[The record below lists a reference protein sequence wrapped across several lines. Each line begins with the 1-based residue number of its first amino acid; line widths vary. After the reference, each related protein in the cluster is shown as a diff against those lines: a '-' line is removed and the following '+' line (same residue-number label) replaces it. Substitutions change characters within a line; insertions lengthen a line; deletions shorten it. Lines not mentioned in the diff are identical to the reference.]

1 MLASEEERAMTF
13 EEIEF
18 ALKRVADNQVVQG
31 ELLDRL
37 DRKLEQLADVSGD
50 HQQGLELLVRVSES
64 HSQQLH
70 QLSEVSQAHE
80 RRLVG
85 VEDQIALMVST
96 LNSLLQ
102 RMDAFIQ
109 GLQKG
114 NGHAGEAP

>member
-1 MLASEEERAMTF
+1 MTF
-13 EEIEF
+13 EEIEI

-50 HQQGLELLVRVSES
+50 HQQALELLVRVSES

-70 QLSEVSQAHE
+70 QLSEASQTHE

-114 NGHAGEAP
+114 NGHAEGTT